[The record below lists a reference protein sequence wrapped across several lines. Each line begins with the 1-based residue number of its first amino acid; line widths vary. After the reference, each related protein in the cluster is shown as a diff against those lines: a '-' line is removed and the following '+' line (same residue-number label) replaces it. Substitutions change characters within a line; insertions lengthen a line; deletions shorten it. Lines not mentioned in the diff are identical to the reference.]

1 MSSSSAYETATTGG
15 GGFGSTTVAAAV
27 RANSHA
33 SDDGDGSGMISRASP
48 ENPDASI
55 GETEESSS
63 GLQQPNQ
70 QPEHQPQ
77 QPTHPT
83 VFKPPNE
90 LAWDARV
97 EELLEYKRVHG
108 DTDVPNTFDE
118 NPSLARWVGDQRR
131 AYKRSNM
138 AKHRVDRLEE
148 IGFLWSKAIKS
159 PWEVKWDARFA
170 ELEKFMYKYGQIGTT
185 LNGNVHPQWHTLS
198 EWATHQR
205 KRYKEGKLR
214 KDLAEKLGAFHIGSV
229 VIRVPYCMIL
239 LRIAISL
246 RYALVLLFVGWA
258 AQNRSTFCGTRSG
271 TCGRSTTLCW

>member
-1 MSSSSAYETATTGG
+1 MSSSSAYDATTTTTG
-15 GGFGSTTVAAAV
+15 GGFGSTAVAAAAV
-27 RANSHA
+27 RANSLVAAPHDEADAGTTSRNSPDSPGA
-33 SDDGDGSGMISRASP
+33 SNDQS
-48 ENPDASI
+48 
-55 GETEESSS
+55 EESSN
-63 GLQQPNQ
+63 LQQQNQ
-70 QPEHQPQ
+70 QPQTQQPQ
-77 QPTHPT
+77 PT

-131 AYKRSNM
+131 AYKRGTM

-214 KDLAEKLGAFHIGSV
+214 KDLAEKLGAYHIGSAV
-229 VIRVPYCMIL
+229 MRVPYCMI
-239 LRIAISL
+239 
-246 RYALVLLFVGWA
+246 W
-258 AQNRSTFCGTRSG
+258 
-271 TCGRSTTLCW
+271 